1 MQSKIVEVPHQK
13 QIIAPS
19 KWPVKKLADVHVEAL
34 QYCEFACRYCSSNKG
49 MHLLM
54 RKRSLDQ
61 AVREQTGDGFDPHS
75 STDLAIRYAGVVD
88 ALRKEL
94 NTHQSKPGRGKT
106 LVYSQLTDGFSP
118 IVERDGTAR
127 EILDL
132 LIDKTDYRI
141 RILTKSSAVG
151 HKKWV
156 KYFASHRE
164 RFVVGLSIGTTDNA
178 FAKRLEVGT
187 SIPTSRIKALHAL
200 QDAGVPTY
208 GMLCPVFPK
217 VLDDVELEELVDA
230 IRPQFC
236 EHVWAEPYNE
246 RHNWKHVR
254 DCFDPASDTHRW
266 MTQVYEEGN
275 KTLWSR
281 YATELY
287 SSLYRMARSD
297 KWTDKLR
304 YLLYES
310 DITSDDACSFEGL
323 DGVLLQSKPG
333 DNGLSQHPEFRR
345 MQLAF
350 QGES

>member
-34 QYCEFACRYCSSNKG
+34 QYCEFGCRYCSSNAG
-49 MHLLM
+49 MHLRM
-54 RKRSLDQ
+54 RKQSLEQ
-61 AVREQTGDGFDPHS
+61 AVREQTGDGFNPHAS
-75 STDLAIRYAGVVD
+75 NVAIRFKRVVD
-88 ALRKEL
+88 ALRSEL

-164 RFVVGLSIGTTDNA
+164 RFVVGLSIGTSDDA

-187 SIPTSRIKALHAL
+187 STPTARIKALHAL

-217 VLDDVELEELVDA
+217 VLYDGEIKELVDA

-246 RHNWKHVR
+246 RHNWMHVR
-254 DCFDPASDTHRW
+254 DCFDHASDTHRW

-275 KTLWSR
+275 KALWSR

-287 SSLYRMARSD
+287 TSLYGMAQSD
-297 KWTDKLR
+297 RWTDKLR
-304 YLLYES
+304 YLLYEA
-310 DITSDDACSFEGL
+310 DINGEDARCFDGL

-333 DNGLSQHPEFRR
+333 DNGLSQHPQFRR
-345 MQLAF
+345 MQEAF
-350 QGES
+350 GDE